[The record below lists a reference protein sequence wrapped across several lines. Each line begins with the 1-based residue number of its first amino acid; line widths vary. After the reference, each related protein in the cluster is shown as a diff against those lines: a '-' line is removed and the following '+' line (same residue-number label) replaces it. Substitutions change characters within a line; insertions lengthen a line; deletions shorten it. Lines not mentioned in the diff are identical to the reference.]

1 MGGIGMVYS
10 TLIAAA
16 LLLAS
21 AALAQPLQFN
31 RDIRPIFSDRC
42 VACHGPDAVNK
53 GIRLRLDREDSA
65 KADLGG
71 GRRAIV
77 PGKPEDSVV
86 LQRLRTPNKALRMPP
101 SHTGV
106 VVSAAEIAAL
116 EQWIRDGAVWQKH
129 WSFISPEKAAV
140 PDGQNAIDFFVRQRL
155 SKQGLTPSAP
165 ADRRTLIRRASLDLT
180 GLPPAPEEV
189 EAFVNDRSPKP
200 YEMVLDRLLASPS
213 YAERMAIRWLD
224 ASRYADTNGYQT
236 DADRIM
242 WRWRDWVIDA
252 LNRNMPF
259 DRFAVEQIA
268 GDLLPNATLSQQV
281 ATGFSRNHRGNSEG
295 GIVPEEYLMEYAAD
309 RVETMSTVF
318 LGLTVGCA
326 RCHNHKY
333 DPITQKEYY
342 QLFSYFNNI
351 GEPGRY
357 LKYGNSPPMVQAPT
371 ADQESKLRELRR
383 SLKTAQEA
391 FHTMEGSIAAA
402 QTTWE
407 RTVSADAV
415 WMSAE
420 KLESELLPAPVA
432 FDGKKIF
439 EAGDHAQYGFQDRFS
454 LAFRMKSASGN
465 GVILHRMN
473 SDESN
478 PAGYGLHLEN
488 GKLQIQ
494 LAVRRLDDAIL
505 LETKKALAKD
515 RWYHLAVTYDGSRY
529 ASGVKV
535 YVDGEAWDLDVQLD
549 ALNQDFR
556 RPGMLVFGGGGGWDN
571 SFQGEIAA
579 FRSYSRVLG
588 AADAA
593 MLSTADS
600 LGQVVRV
607 PVAKRTPIQR
617 QYLRQAF
624 FELGADAS
632 VKLARARVA
641 ASAAGLEAFE
651 QIIPTVMVMQERA
664 QRPDTF
670 LAIRGAYDKPG
681 EAVQRM
687 VPTALHALPAGASA
701 DRLGLAQW
709 LVDRRNPL
717 TARVAVNRFWQMA
730 FGTGLVK
737 TAEDFGSQ
745 GDWPSHPELLDWL
758 AVDFMDNGWDMK
770 RLWKTMLMS
779 DTYRQS
785 STVTSELRERDPENR
800 LLARGPRFRLPAEMV
815 RDQALRVA
823 GLLVEKQGGASVK
836 PYQPAGLW
844 SENGGGD
851 YKPGTG
857 EALYRRSIYTFWRR
871 TSPPP
876 FMATFDS
883 ALRESCT
890 VREGR
895 TNTPLQALHLMNDVQ
910 FLEAARALAQR
921 SILEAGPDPAS
932 RLERAFQLV
941 LARGPRAN
949 EAASMRSMLAYAQ
962 DRYGSQPKDAAALLS
977 HGDSPR
983 DTSIDP
989 VEHAAWT
996 TVASMI
1002 LNLDAVVTKE

>member
-1 MGGIGMVYS
+1 MVYS
-10 TLIAAA
+10 KFIAAVVFPA
-16 LLLAS
+16 IS
-21 AALAQPLQFN
+21 ALAQPLQFN

-53 GIRLRLDREDSA
+53 GIRLRLDREESA

-77 PGKPEDSVV
+77 PGKPEDSVI
-86 LQRLRTPNKALRMPP
+86 LQRLQTANKALRMPP
-101 SHTGV
+101 AHTGS
-106 VVSAAEIAAL
+106 VVSAAEIATL
-116 EQWIRDGAVWQKH
+116 EQWIREGAEWQKH
-129 WSFISPEKAAV
+129 WSFIAPRKTATPA
-140 PDGQNAIDFFVRQRL
+140 GQNAIDYFVRQRV
-155 SKQGLTPSAP
+155 KKDGLAPSAP

-180 GLPPAPEEV
+180 GLPPLPPEV
-189 EAFVNDRSPKP
+189 DAFVNDRSPDA
-200 YEMVLDRLLASPS
+200 YERVLDRLLSSPS

-252 LNRNMPF
+252 FNRNMPF

-268 GDLLPNATLSQQV
+268 GDLLPSATPSQQI

-342 QLFSYFNNI
+342 QLLSYFNNI

-357 LKYGNSPPMVQAPT
+357 LKYGNSPPMMAAPT
-371 ADQESKLRELRR
+371 LEQESKLRELRI
-383 SLKTAQEA
+383 SLDSARKSFHSMEPTIAVAQA
-391 FHTMEGSIAAA
+391 
-402 QTTWE
+402 TWE
-407 RTVSADAV
+407 KTVAADAQ
-415 WMSAE
+415 WMSRE
-420 KLESELLPAPVA
+420 KLESELLPVSIS
-432 FDGKKIF
+432 FDGKKTV
-439 EAGDHAQYGFQDRFS
+439 ESGDHAQYGFQDKFS

-465 GVILHRMN
+465 GVILHRMSN
-473 SDESN
+473 DESN

-488 GKLQIQ
+488 GKLQVQ

-505 LETKKALAKD
+505 LESKKSLD
-515 RWYHLAVTYDGSRY
+515 SGRWYHVTVTYDGSRY
-529 ASGVKV
+529 AGGVKL

-556 RPGMLVFGGGGGWDN
+556 RPGKLVFGGGGGWDK
-571 SFQGEIAA
+571 SFEGEIAA
-579 FRSYSRVLG
+579 FRSYSRILQ
-588 AADAA
+588 AADVA
-593 MLSTADS
+593 MLSLAEP
-600 LGQVVRV
+600 LGQVVRI
-607 PVAKRTPIQR
+607 PVTKRTALHR

-624 FELGADAS
+624 FELGAADDVRS
-632 VKLARARVA
+632 ARSRA
-641 ASAAGLEAFE
+641 ASGAASLEAFE
-651 QIIPTVMVMQERA
+651 QSLPTVMVMRERA
-664 QRPDTF
+664 SPADTF
-670 LAIRGAYDKPG
+670 LLVRGAYDKPG
-681 EAVQRM
+681 EKVGRV
-687 VPTALHALPAGASA
+687 VPTALHPLPAGASA
-701 DRLGLAQW
+701 DRLGLAEW

-758 AVDFMDNGWDMK
+758 AVDFMDNGWDVK
-770 RLWKTMLMS
+770 RLWKTMLLS
-779 DTYRQS
+779 ETYRQQ
-785 STVTSELRERDPENR
+785 STIAKELRERDPENR

-815 RDQALRVA
+815 RDQALRVS
-823 GLLVEKQGGASVK
+823 GLLVDKQGGPSVK

-844 SENGGGD
+844 SENGGAD
-851 YKPGTG
+851 YKRDNG
-857 EALYRRSIYTFWRR
+857 ESLYRRSLYTFWRR

-910 FLEAARALAQR
+910 FLEAARVLAQR
-921 SILEAGPDPAS
+921 MILEAGSGTDR
-932 RLERAFQLV
+932 RLEQGFQLV
-941 LARGPRAN
+941 LARSPRAG
-949 EAASMRSMLAYAQ
+949 EAESLRSMLAYAL
-962 DRYGSQPKDAAALLS
+962 DRYRSQPKDAEALLS
-977 HGDSPR
+977 QGDSPR
-983 DTSIDP
+983 DKTIDP
-989 VEHAAWT
+989 REHAAWT
-996 TVASMI
+996 TIASMI
-1002 LNLDAVVTKE
+1002 LNLDAAVTKE

>member
-1 MGGIGMVYS
+1 MDYS
-10 TLIAAA
+10 KLIAAA
-16 LLLAS
+16 AFLAT
-21 AALAQPLQFN
+21 AAPAQPPQFN
-31 RDIRPIFSDRC
+31 RDIRAIFSDRC
-42 VACHGPDAVNK
+42 LTCHGQDAANK

-77 PGKPEDSVV
+77 PGKPEESVL
-86 LQRLRTPNKALRMPP
+86 LQRLQTANKALRMPP
-101 SHTGV
+101 AHTGAV
-106 VVSAAEIAAL
+106 VTAAEIATL
-116 EQWIRDGAVWQKH
+116 DQWIREGAVWQKH
-129 WSFISPEKAAV
+129 WSFIPPEKAPV
-140 PDGQNAIDFFVRQRL
+140 PANIHAIDFFVRQRL
-155 SKQGLTPSAP
+155 SEQGVAPSAS
-165 ADRRTLIRRASLDLT
+165 ADRRTLIRRASFDIT
-180 GLPPAPEEV
+180 GLPPTLQEV
-189 EAFVNDRSPKP
+189 DAFVNDQSLTA
-200 YEMVLDRLLASPS
+200 YETLLDRLLASPA

-252 LNRNMPF
+252 FNTNMPF
-259 DRFAVEQIA
+259 DRFAIEQIA
-268 GDLLPNATLSQQV
+268 GDLLPNATLPQKI

-295 GIVPEEYLMEYAAD
+295 GIVAEEYLMEYAAD

-357 LKYGNSPPMVQAPT
+357 LKYGNSPPMLPAPT
-371 ADQESKLRELRR
+371 SSQESKLRDLRGALD
-383 SLKTAQEA
+383 SAQTAFRA
-391 FHTMEGSIAAA
+391 MEPSIAAA
-402 QTTWE
+402 QAKWE
-407 RTVSADAV
+407 RSVAADTA
-415 WMSAE
+415 WMSSE

-454 LAFRMKSASGN
+454 LAFRMKSTSGN
-465 GVILHRMN
+465 GVVLHRMS

-494 LAVRRLDDAIL
+494 FAVRRLDDAIM
-505 LETKKALAKD
+505 LESKKALAKD
-515 RWYHLAVTYDGSRY
+515 RWYHVAVTYDGSRY
-529 ASGVKV
+529 ASGVKL
-535 YVDGEAWDLDVQLD
+535 YLDGEAWELDVQLD

-556 RPGMLVFGGGGGWDN
+556 RAGKLVFGGGGGWEN
-571 SFQGEIAA
+571 SFAGEIGA
-579 FRSYSRVLG
+579 FRSYSRVLQ
-588 AADAA
+588 AAEVA
-593 MLSTADS
+593 MLSLPDS
-600 LGQVVRV
+600 LGTVVRI
-607 PVAKRTPIQR
+607 PAPKRTPIHH

-632 VKLARARVA
+632 VKAARTLA
-641 ASAAGLEAFE
+641 ASSASRLETFE
-651 QIIPTVMVMQERA
+651 QSIPTVMVMEERA
-664 QRPDTF
+664 QRADSF
-670 LAIRGAYDKPG
+670 LFLRGAYDKPG
-681 EAVQRM
+681 EKVQRLL
-687 VPTALHALPAGASA
+687 PAALHPLPAGASA
-701 DRLGLAQW
+701 DRLGLARW
-709 LVDRRNPL
+709 LVDRQNPL
-717 TARVAVNRFWQMA
+717 TARVAVNRLWQMA
-730 FGTGLVK
+730 FGLGLVK

-758 AVDFMDNGWDMK
+758 AVDFMDNGWDLK
-770 RLWKTMLMS
+770 RLWKTILMS
-779 DTYRQS
+779 QTYRQS
-785 STVTSELRERDPENR
+785 SNVSSDADPENR

-815 RDQALRVA
+815 RDQALRVS

-851 YKPGTG
+851 YKQDKG
-857 EALYRRSIYTFWRR
+857 ESLYRRGIYTFWRR

-921 SILEAGPDPAS
+921 AIREAGPDTDR

-941 LARGPRAN
+941 LGRSPRAR
-949 EAASMRSMLAYAQ
+949 EVSPLRSMLAYAK
-962 DRYGSQPKDAAALLS
+962 DRYRSQPTDAAALLAQ
-977 HGDSPR
+977 GDSPR
-983 DTSIDP
+983 DSSIDP

-1002 LNLDAVVTKE
+1002 LNLDAAVTKE

>member
-1 MGGIGMVYS
+1 MVYS
-10 TLIAAA
+10 KSIAA
-16 LLLAS
+16 LLFLA
-21 AALAQPLQFN
+21 ATAVAQPPQFN
-31 RDIRPIFSDRC
+31 RDVRPIFSDRC
-42 VACHGPDAVNK
+42 LTCHGPDAANK
-53 GIRLRLDREDSA
+53 GIRLRLDREESA

-71 GRRAIV
+71 GRHGIV
-77 PGKPEDSVV
+77 PGKPEESAVM
-86 LQRLRTPNKALRMPP
+86 QRLQSPNKAMRMPP
-101 SHTGV
+101 AHTGA
-106 VVSAAEIAAL
+106 VVSPAEIAML

-129 WSFISPEKAAV
+129 WSFIPPTKATVPAGQSP
-140 PDGQNAIDFFVRQRL
+140 IDFFVRQRL
-155 SKQGLTPSAP
+155 AKQGMTPSAA
-165 ADRRTLIRRASLDLT
+165 ADRRTLIRRASLDVA
-180 GLPPAPEEV
+180 GLPPTPEEV
-189 EAFVNDRSPKP
+189 AAFVNDQSPKA
-200 YEMVLDRLLASPS
+200 YEKVVDQLLASPA

-252 LNRNMPF
+252 FNRNMPF
-259 DRFAVEQIA
+259 DQFAIEQIA
-268 GDLLPNATLSQQV
+268 GDLLPNATLSQQI

-309 RVETMSTVF
+309 RSETMSTVF

-371 ADQESKLRELRR
+371 PNQDAKLHELRAALN
-383 SLKTAQEA
+383 SAEKTFKA
-391 FHTMEGSIAAA
+391 MEPAITAA
-402 QTTWE
+402 QGKWE
-407 RTVSADAV
+407 RTVSPDAAWV
-415 WMSAE
+415 SEE
-420 KLESELLPAPVA
+420 KLESSLFPASQS
-432 FDGKKIF
+432 FDGKKNF
-439 EAGDHAQYGFQDRFS
+439 DAGDRAEYGFQDRFS
-454 LAFRMKSASGN
+454 LTFRMKSATGN
-465 GVILHRMN
+465 GVILHRMTN
-473 SDESN
+473 DEAT

-494 LAVRRLDDAIL
+494 FAVRRLDDGIL
-505 LETKKALAKD
+505 LESKKALAKD
-515 RWYHLAVTYDGSRY
+515 RWYHVAVTYDGTRY
-529 ASGVKV
+529 ADGIKL
-535 YVDGEAWDLDVQLD
+535 YIDGEPAELETQLD

-556 RPGMLVFGGGGGWDN
+556 RPGTLVFGGGGGWQN
-571 SFQGEIAA
+571 TFQGEIAA
-579 FRSYSRVLG
+579 FRSYSRLLRPVDVAG
-588 AADAA
+588 
-593 MLSTADS
+593 LSLAES
-600 LGQVVRV
+600 LGTVARI
-607 PVAKRTPIQR
+607 PAAKRTSIHR

-624 FELGADAS
+624 FELGAGADIKAARTRLDANT
-632 VKLARARVA
+632 
-641 ASAAGLEAFE
+641 ASLESFE
-651 QIIPTVMVMQERA
+651 RTIPTVMVMRERPQPA
-664 QRPDTF
+664 PTF

-681 EAVQRM
+681 DRVERL
-687 VPTALHALPAGASA
+687 VPAALHPLPPGATP
-701 DRLGLAQW
+701 DRLGLARW
-709 LVDRRNPL
+709 LVDRQNPL
-717 TARVAVNRFWQMA
+717 TARVAVNRIWQMA
-730 FGTGLVK
+730 FGVGLVK

-770 RLWKTMLMS
+770 KLWKTILTS
-779 DTYRQS
+779 ETYQQS
-785 STVTSELRERDPENR
+785 STVTNELRERDPENR

-815 RDQALRVA
+815 RDQALRVS
-823 GLLVEKQGGASVK
+823 GLLVDKQGGASVK

-851 YKPGTG
+851 YKPDTG
-857 EALYRRSIYTFWRR
+857 ESLYRRSIYTFWRR

-921 SILEAGPDPAS
+921 TIREGGPETDR
-932 RLERAFQLV
+932 RLDRAFQLV
-941 LARGPRAN
+941 LARSPRAK
-949 EAASMRSMLAYAQ
+949 ESASLKAMLAYAQ
-962 DRYGSQPKDAAALLS
+962 DRYRSQPKDATALLTQ
-977 HGDSPR
+977 GDSKR
-983 DTSIDP
+983 DQSIDP

-1002 LNLDAVVTKE
+1002 LNLDAAVTKE